1 MPHTILQ
8 NFINYLL
15 FRSGSG
21 IPKTELSRK
30 NDGIWVQKGTRIA
43 FQLDSL
49 SRREAFGSI
58 YIPVQRLLR
67 KNRFF

>member
-1 MPHTILQ
+1 MSTID
-8 NFINYLL
+8 NYLL

-30 NDGIWVQKGTRIA
+30 NDGIWVQKGTRVA